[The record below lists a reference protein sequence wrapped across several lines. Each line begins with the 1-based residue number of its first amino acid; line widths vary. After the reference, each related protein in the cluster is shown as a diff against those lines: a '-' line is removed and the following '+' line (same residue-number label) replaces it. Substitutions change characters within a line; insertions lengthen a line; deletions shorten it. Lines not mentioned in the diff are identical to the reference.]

1 MASKHNMNRFAVV
14 IEPDQVNEETDFV
27 KFRPKITAYSSNTN
41 RQSRISVLNQRFRQS
56 IAFVHGALDD
66 GVLSFITIKVL
77 LWDLAISIG
86 VLIFD
91 FLQGFI
97 KWCLNSS
104 IGGFHVVAKV
114 IRELKSHMIPYKF
127 KCSHWWKIALQCKSY
142 NFNQ

>member
-14 IEPDQVNEETDFV
+14 IEPDQENEETDFV
-27 KFRPKITAYSSNTN
+27 KLRPKITAYSSDTN

-56 IAFVHGALDD
+56 VAFVQGALDD

-86 VLIFD
+86 VLVFD

-97 KWCLNSS
+97 KWCLKSS
-104 IGGFHVVAKV
+104 LVLTTFSFY
-114 IRELKSHMIPYKF
+114 ELFISFSIF
-127 KCSHWWKIALQCKSY
+127 C
-142 NFNQ
+142 FG

>member
-1 MASKHNMNRFAVV
+1 VYRNCFLHSEQFLYTTCSPHVLQK
-14 IEPDQVNEETDFV
+14 EELLT
-27 KFRPKITAYSSNTN
+27 KIYLYSSDTN

-56 IAFVHGALDD
+56 VAIVHGALDD

-104 IGGFHVVAKV
+104 FVLTTFSFSDIK
-114 IRELKSHMIPYKF
+114 
-127 KCSHWWKIALQCKSY
+127 
-142 NFNQ
+142 

>member
-1 MASKHNMNRFAVV
+1 MASKHNINRFAVV
-14 IEPDQVNEETDFV
+14 IEPDQETEETDFV
-27 KFRPKITAYSSNTN
+27 KFRPKITAYSSETN

-66 GVLSFITIKVL
+66 GILCFITIKVL

-97 KWCLNSS
+97 KWCLNLSLVLTTFS
-104 IGGFHVVAKV
+104 LM
-114 IRELKSHMIPYKF
+114 E
-127 KCSHWWKIALQCKSY
+127 
-142 NFNQ
+142 

>member
-14 IEPDQVNEETDFV
+14 IEPDQENEETDFV
-27 KFRPKITAYSSNTN
+27 KLRPKITAYSSDTN

-97 KWCLNSS
+97 KWCLDSS
-104 IGGFHVVAKV
+104 SVSTTF
-114 IRELKSHMIPYKF
+114 SF
-127 KCSHWWKIALQCKSY
+127 
-142 NFNQ
+142 

>member
-14 IEPDQVNEETDFV
+14 IEPDQENEETDFV
-27 KFRPKITAYSSNTN
+27 KFRPKITAYSSDTN

-97 KWCLNSS
+97 KWCKLGINHIFFLETVLENKLHFFQNTFLGCPS
-104 IGGFHVVAKV
+104 
-114 IRELKSHMIPYKF
+114 KSV
-127 KCSHWWKIALQCKSY
+127 
-142 NFNQ
+142 

>member
-1 MASKHNMNRFAVV
+1 MTTDCSLNYKFNTWKFQAQTWGEHVV
-14 IEPDQVNEETDFV
+14 YRNCFWHSEQFLYTTCSPHVLQNEELL
-27 KFRPKITAYSSNTN
+27 KKIYLYSSDTN

-56 IAFVHGALDD
+56 VAIVHGALDD

-104 IGGFHVVAKV
+104 FVLTTFFFIDIVHSLM
-114 IRELKSHMIPYKF
+114 E
-127 KCSHWWKIALQCKSY
+127 
-142 NFNQ
+142 

>member
-14 IEPDQVNEETDFV
+14 IEPDQENEETDFV

-104 IGGFHVVAKV
+104 LVLTTF
-114 IRELKSHMIPYKF
+114 SF
-127 KCSHWWKIALQCKSY
+127 
-142 NFNQ
+142 